1 MENEEKKSSYKL
13 PEALI
18 QADNLKNSCKFN
30 EALLLLNNL
39 EEKEN
44 LKGFDLLSCH
54 LLQSFVLNRLGN
66 YQESYRVG
74 EKAYQESKNLQ
85 SHLHTIDAIVSMS
98 YALVWLGDF
107 KRANDL
113 ILEGENILNSQAHE
127 FPMDIEHKKGTIYYV
142 KSNLKFFEGDM
153 QKALLYAQDSLKIH
167 EKYGDSLKIVESLNA
182 VAICY
187 GMLKLDLNTALKYA
201 ERCQL
206 LAKQINHQ
214 QVIHF
219 NYMNL
224 GIIYTNKGEFE
235 KAINNYKP
243 ALHYFEEKNE
253 IQWLSATLSNIAIV
267 HLHLGRY
274 DEAVDYLK
282 RGLKLSEKLG
292 NSWFIAQSLVNI
304 IEAVLLKGDIDTAKE
319 YLERLKHL
327 NEQENNK
334 WIEMEYLA
342 SKAFILGQSPRI
354 QSRAEAQKILKELI
368 QRDLLPNLDVNL
380 DNLVK
385 LCELLLDELRITNDI
400 SVLDDLNPYI
410 EQLIDLAKKT
420 NSYWVLTETYILQ
433 AKLAL
438 LTLDLNGARR
448 LLTQAQHIAEKH
460 GMQRL
465 ATKVSFEH
473 DELLQKLR
481 IWEKLK
487 DTESSLSERFKL
499 TEVTK
504 QMETMVQK
512 RRNEIPEIIDENP
525 IMLLVI
531 STGGILTFS
540 MLFAESFNVED
551 ELISGFLSA
560 FNSFSGELFSEGLDR
575 ASFGKYTLL
584 MKPFSDFLICYIF
597 KGQSFSALKKIQN
610 FAENIEQNA
619 ELLEKFNNFYKT
631 NQIINIEDVPQL
643 NSLITKIFL
652 EKFISE

>member
-1 MENEEKKSSYKL
+1 MENEEKKFSYKL

-18 QADNLKNSCKFN
+18 QAENLRNSCKFN
-30 EALLLLNNL
+30 EALLILNNL

-54 LLQSFVLNRLGN
+54 LLQSSVLKRLGN
-66 YQESYRVG
+66 YQESYRFG
-74 EKAYQESKNLQ
+74 EKAYQESKNIQ
-85 SHLHTIDAIVSMS
+85 SHLHTIDAIVFMG
-98 YALVWLGDF
+98 YALVWLGDY
-107 KRANDL
+107 KKANEL
-113 ILEGENILNSQAHE
+113 ILEGENIIDSQAHE
-127 FPMDIEHKKGTIYYV
+127 FSLEIENRKGSIYYV
-142 KSNLKFFEGDM
+142 KSNLNFFEGDI
-153 QKALLYAQDSLKIH
+153 QQALIYAQDSLKIQ
-167 EKYGDSLKIVESLNA
+167 EKYGTSLEIVESLDA
-182 VAICY
+182 VAICH
-187 GMLKLDLNTALKYA
+187 GMLKLDLNTSLKYA
-201 ERCQL
+201 KRCQL
-206 LAKQINHQ
+206 LARQINHQ
-214 QVIHF
+214 QIIHF
-219 NYMNL
+219 NYVNL
-224 GIIYTNKGEFE
+224 GIIYSNKGEFE
-235 KAINNYKP
+235 KALYNFKH
-243 ALHYFEEKNE
+243 ALHYFEETNE
-253 IQWLSATLSNIAIV
+253 IQWLSATFNNIGAIYIQI
-267 HLHLGRY
+267 GKY

-282 RGLKLSEKLG
+282 KSLKLAENLG
-292 NSWFIAQSLVNI
+292 NTWFIANSLVNT
-304 IEAVLLKGDIDTAKE
+304 IETFRLKGDIDIAKE

-334 WIEMEYLA
+334 WIEIEYIA
-342 SKAFILGQSPRI
+342 SKAFILGYSPRI
-354 QSRAEAQKILKELI
+354 QNRAESQKILKELVQKEI
-368 QRDLLPNLDVNL
+368 LPNLDISIS
-380 DNLVK
+380 NLVR

-410 EQLIDLAKKT
+410 EQLIDLTKKT

-438 LTLDLNGARR
+438 LTLDLKEARR
-448 LLTQAQHIAEKH
+448 LLTKAQHIAEKH

-481 IWEKLK
+481 VWEKFK

-551 ELISGFLSA
+551 DLISGFLSA

-584 MKPFSDFLICYIF
+584 MKPFSTFLICYIF
-597 KGQSFSALKKIQN
+597 KGQSFSAKKKIQN

-619 ELLEKFNNFYKT
+619 ELLEKFNDFYKT
-631 NQIINIEDVPQL
+631 NQTINLEDVPQL
-643 NSLITKIFL
+643 NSLITEIFL
-652 EKFISE
+652 EKSID